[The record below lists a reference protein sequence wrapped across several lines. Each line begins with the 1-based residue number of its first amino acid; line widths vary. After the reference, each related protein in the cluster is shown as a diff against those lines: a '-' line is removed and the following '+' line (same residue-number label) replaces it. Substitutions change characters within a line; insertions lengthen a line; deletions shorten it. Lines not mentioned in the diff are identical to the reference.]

1 MNSREM
7 KRYFIWGIATFLVL
21 GSMLWFFGR
30 PSSPPARDVADPE
43 ILTLKSQDVFKG
55 NADARVT
62 LVEYSDFQCP
72 ACASFYPFVKEL
84 TETYEDELLFVY
96 RHIPLPYFL
105 NSVPAARS
113 AEAAG
118 RQDAFF
124 DMHDLLFQ
132 GQADWSD
139 SRDPDTIFLGYA
151 EEIGLDLEQ
160 FLSDYE
166 SDEVLQKIREDERT
180 AGVLGVEAT
189 PTFFLNGRRMRY
201 TDFDGF
207 VDQVVTA
214 INRARQTNQVED
226 GVTIEIDSENEDVE
240 IIDED
245 ELTNEQ

>member
-1 MNSREM
+1 
-7 KRYFIWGIATFLVL
+7 
-21 GSMLWFFGR
+21 
-30 PSSPPARDVADPE
+30 
-43 ILTLKSQDVFKG
+43 
-55 NADARVT
+55 
-62 LVEYSDFQCP
+62 
-72 ACASFYPFVKEL
+72 
-84 TETYEDELLFVY
+84 
-96 RHIPLPYFL
+96 LPYFL

-132 GQADWSD
+132 GQEDWSD

-189 PTFFLNGRRMRY
+189 PTFFLNGRRMIY
-201 TDFDGF
+201 ADFDDF
-207 VDQVVTA
+207 VE
-214 INRARQTNQVED
+214 QVESAVSRTRQAD
-226 GVTIEIDSENEDVE
+226 QNEEERPGELDTENEDSTTAG
-240 IIDED
+240 ED
-245 ELTNEQ
+245 EQLINEELSGT